1 MRDDV
6 GVTASDVRQHHG
18 DELARMSALEYDRY
32 MRQRTAF
39 WARHD
44 IERHSGRADRTE
56 KGKPTS
62 SVSANVGAQRSAEG
76 VGRSAAAAGVYGRDE
91 HTMLALATRDLEIE
105 ERRSWSE
112 QELQSVRL
120 QSPSVGRGSPFDG

>member
-56 KGKPTS
+56 KGQ
-62 SVSANVGAQRSAEG
+62 AYEQCECER
-76 VGRSAAAAGVYGRDE
+76 GR
-91 HTMLALATRDLEIE
+91 TE
-105 ERRSWSE
+105 ERRGGRSLGCGGWDASDAVIVKRTG
-112 QELQSVRL
+112 VRAGN
-120 QSPSVGRGSPFDG
+120 VDG